1 MRALPPSVPRVGS
14 PEASR
19 CQQIPGGAKQP
30 CKTMRLTHQPSSKC
44 PSRLLNRIGWFG
56 DLGAFLP
63 GSPPLSLTSSCSKD
77 LTPSLAPPAA
87 PQPLDHRASFP
98 SFLMPSSCP
107 QLPHASSSRYFAQPS
122 PSRHSPGGRDAAFA
136 PSPHPDLLP
145 FLTSSVKG
153 PGHRDS

>member
-1 MRALPPSVPRVGS
+1 MPADSW
-14 PEASR
+14 R
-19 CQQIPGGAKQP
+19 CQTALQDHEAHAPAIIQNAQATYLTESGGSGVWVLFSQ
-30 CKTMRLTHQPSSKC
+30 
-44 PSRLLNRIGWFG
+44 
-56 DLGAFLP
+56 GAH
-63 GSPPLSLTSSCSKD
+63 PLSLTSSCSKD

-98 SFLMPSSCP
+98 SFLMPSSCA
-107 QLPHASSSRYFAQPS
+107 QLPHASSSRYFAQRS
-122 PSRHSPGGRDAAFA
+122 PSRHSPGGRDATFA